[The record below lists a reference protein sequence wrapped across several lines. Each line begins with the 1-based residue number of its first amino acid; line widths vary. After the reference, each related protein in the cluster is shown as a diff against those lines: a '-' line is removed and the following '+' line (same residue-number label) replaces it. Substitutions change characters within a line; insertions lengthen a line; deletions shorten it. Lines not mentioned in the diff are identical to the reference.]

1 MNTSEYDKSIGMPDI
16 DKEWAKF
23 ENEVINSKSGQHK
36 MPIPPIIEIEDDRT

>member
-23 ENEVINSKSGQHK
+23 ENEVINLSFGCSKRF
-36 MPIPPIIEIEDDRT
+36 IFNNE